1 MTRVEDLEGADL
13 NPNLPYDEKQ
23 AARLMLQYINPNTER
38 GPFLRRYINWLSS
51 EHNVE
56 GFDDSKF
63 DEINVGTFGKVLRM
77 RFLDHFDFTKAAK
90 TLSQE
95 NLSSLERRVISEL
108 EEEQGFKFTSKLN
121 ELNRQASNLEG
132 DEKEKV
138 LEQIDE
144 LEQFRDTKVQEIIEG
159 SAQDLRD
166 AAENANEE
174 QRSVT
179 FEDILDN
186 NARKLY
192 ASFDPLD
199 EDYKRRY
206 SVPRTGLYD
215 EKTALP
221 PVGRTK
227 EGFDPR
233 SAVARRRTMVGTP
246 TMKPEEKLQITDE
259 NKSPTVEDWIKD
271 RTNNL
276 RFRSITIDPWDIG
289 KIYYPGHTLL
299 ERENS
304 MIVNDSITLG
314 EILPLAGQ
322 AKINM
327 KKYSNNIASKI
338 QYFEGRASS
347 LLQRREEL
355 PNSLLEYVDF
365 LIELYQQR
373 RREVQDMF
381 KSGDYQGE
389 LSRKLLELG
398 DETENVIEDIEDAD
412 ENIKYVS
419 STIRGLRRRLGNLD
433 TLEVDDEEMEVPG
446 FDEYNALLEN
456 LRKAPTDA
464 NRRKIE
470 NFLENYVDEAT
481 EDPKFKDKI
490 LTKLLESPALNPRYV
505 GELTISMNES
515 MTKFVLKLI
524 APQEIEP
531 TLSTN
536 IRRQTVDERSREKS
550 SRTFGTRLA
559 GRGARNEILEP
570 ALISMINITRTR
582 LAALNALF
590 ESSLYQEEE

>member
-56 GFDDSKF
+56 GFDDSEF

-77 RFLDHFDFTKAAK
+77 KFLDHFDFTKAAK

-95 NLSSLERRVISEL
+95 NLSSLERRVVAEL
-108 EEEQGFKFTSKLN
+108 EEEQGFKFISKIN

-132 DEKEKV
+132 DEKERV

-144 LEQFRDTKVQEIIEG
+144 LKQFRDTKVQEIIEG

-166 AAENANEE
+166 AAENADEE
-174 QRSVT
+174 QRNVT

-186 NARKLY
+186 NARRLY

-206 SVPRTGLYD
+206 SVPRTGLYN
-215 EKTALP
+215 EETALP
-221 PVGRTK
+221 PVGRTE
-227 EGFDPR
+227 EGFNPR
-233 SAVARRRTMVGTP
+233 DTVARRRTMVGTP

-299 ERENS
+299 EREND

-322 AKINM
+322 ARINM

-355 PNSLLEYVDF
+355 PNPLLEYVDF
-365 LIELYQQR
+365 LIELYQQK

-398 DETENVIEDIEDAD
+398 DETEDVIEDIEDAD
-412 ENIKYVS
+412 ENVKYVS

-446 FDEYNALLEN
+446 FDKYNALLED
-456 LRKAPTDA
+456 LRNAPTDA

-470 NFLENYVDEAT
+470 TFLENYVDEAT

-531 TLSTN
+531 TLSRN
-536 IRRQTVDERSREKS
+536 IRRQTVDERSREK
-550 SRTFGTRLA
+550 RMQGFGTRLA